1 MPVVVAAA
9 TPPVEPAARVPAD
22 PLSPTARPAAE
33 VITGQLRLAVQTLRQ
48 ELDPRERSADLYHF
62 LNRLPPDPSAQ
73 LRQLPSAAQRALQ
86 ACDDERVATGDLVRY
101 FEQDPTLAEALL
113 TKANSAY
120 YNRAGQPCTSL
131 EQALG
136 RQGRV
141 SAHAVILEKALNGLV
156 CRPGGAWNRMVD
168 RIWSHMVRT
177 GPIARAVA
185 PAFGADPEQAFV
197 LGLLHDVGKLLIFD
211 RLTAQR
217 TDARGELSIPPMAIT
232 RTLRILHE
240 PLGGLC
246 ALRWNLGDE
255 TARALATHH
264 RNPAPDERDPLNE
277 VIWLAEQI
285 DLDTQRSVPLQ
296 LEALWEADALSGDLA
311 WTTILLGSDQARLRA
326 S

>member
-1 MPVVVAAA
+1 M
-9 TPPVEPAARVPAD
+9 RVQAD
-22 PLSPTARPAAE
+22 PLGPTPRNAAE
-33 VITGQLRLAVQTLRQ
+33 VISGQLRLAVQTLRQ
-48 ELDPRERSADLYHF
+48 ELDPRDRSADLYQF

-120 YNRAGQPCTSL
+120 YNPASQPCTSL

-156 CRPGGAWNRMVD
+156 CRPGGAWNLMVD

-217 TDARGELSIPPMAIT
+217 TEARGELSIPPMAIS

-246 ALRWNLGDE
+246 ALRWNLGDA
-255 TARALATHH
+255 TALALATHH
-264 RNPAPDERDPLNE
+264 RTPAPDERDPLNE
-277 VIWLAEQI
+277 VIWLAERS
-285 DLDTQRSVPLQ
+285 DLDAQRSVPLE
-296 LEALWEADALSGDLA
+296 LETLWEAGGLSGDLA
-311 WTTILLGSDQARLRA
+311 WTAILLGSDQTRRRA